1 MPILNQ
7 ALQHETYWQA
17 FLTSTRREVSV
28 QFHNPDPLL
37 GLASGAEVG
46 GEGNK
51 TGVRKS
57 KSSLFVAGI
66 EPRSTSRYS
75 NEYIF
80 C

>member
-1 MPILNQ
+1 MLILNQ
-7 ALQHETYWQA
+7 ALQRETYWQA
-17 FLTSTRREVSV
+17 FLTFTRRGGESSVS
-28 QFHNPDPLL
+28 QPGPFAWIGDC
-37 GLASGAEVG
+37 GGGG

-51 TGVRKS
+51 TGVR

-75 NEYIF
+75 NECVF